1 VQGEEGGGE
10 SEGHESLDS
19 QDDVG
24 AHKWGR
30 NAKTKNRNNTVSWQR
45 QRIGVELECGVGI
58 CSLSIADG
66 EIAYRTLETI

>member
-1 VQGEEGGGE
+1 VQGEEGRGE
-10 SEGHESLDS
+10 SIGHESLDS

-30 NAKTKNRNNTVSWQR
+30 NSKTKKRKKSVSWQR

-58 CSLSIADG
+58 CSLSTAGG
-66 EIAYRTLETI
+66 EIAYGTLETI